1 MFVFITM
8 LAVGLDYDI
17 FMVSR
22 VREDVLKGVSDQEA
36 IKTSIIEN
44 GGVIITLS
52 TKTKEAYN
60 ASKDFIQGAKKGSDR
75 KNKKHNQ

>member
-1 MFVFITM
+1 MTDEKKKVTKQS
-8 LAVGLDYDI
+8 A
-17 FMVSR
+17 
-22 VREDVLKGVSDQEA
+22 RESGEKFGKATSDA
-36 IKTSIIEN
+36 YN
-44 GGVIITLS
+44 TLS